1 MGYNVAHMNKN
12 FWDYPLR
19 KHHQLSDQIR
29 PLISPLF
36 DAFGM
41 SHFSYFFVTTEGCSA
56 CLATNP
62 EWMEF
67 YLHNDL
73 FLYNPFLR
81 SPHLVPEGVFFTQSI
96 KDVRYRESKK
106 HAKKF
111 GIEDSLL
118 LIFKEKGILKGF
130 SFGLSKHDK
139 NYTLFTNEV
148 PLLKRFCKELE
159 KRAERSLQ
167 ELEPVDVRQ
176 FMGNVFYKKEDWFSL
191 EENKRKNLLV
201 RLNFKVPDLSP
212 REKEVLSL
220 YLQGETARGISERLI
235 LSSRTVESYLENI
248 KNKLNC
254 YQKTELFKRAQ
265 ELRDYGLLSP

>member
-1 MGYNVAHMNKN
+1 MKGN
-12 FWDYPLR
+12 FWDCLLR

-29 PLISPLF
+29 SLMTPLF

-41 SHFSYFFVTTEGCSA
+41 SHFSYFFVTSEGLSA
-56 CLATNP
+56 CLGTNP

-67 YLHNDL
+67 YLHNNL
-73 FLYNPFLR
+73 FLHNPFLR
-81 SPHLVPEGVFFTQSI
+81 NPRLIPEGVFFTQSI
-96 KDVRYRESKK
+96 EDPGYRESKK
-106 HAKKF
+106 YAKNF
-111 GIEDSLL
+111 GVEDSLL
-118 LIFKEKGILKGF
+118 LTFKEEGVLEGF

-148 PLLKRFCKELE
+148 PLLKRFCKEFK

-167 ELEPVDVRQ
+167 ELEPVDVLQ
-176 FMGNVFYKKEDWFSL
+176 FIGNAFYKKQDWFSL
-191 EENKRKNLLV
+191 HENKRKNLLV
-201 RLNFKVPDLSP
+201 RLNFKMPDLSS

-220 YLQGETARGISERLI
+220 YLQGETARSIAERLL

-254 YQKTELFKRAQ
+254 YQKTELLKRAQ
-265 ELRDYGLLSP
+265 ELQDYGLLSP

>member
-1 MGYNVAHMNKN
+1 MNKN
-12 FWDYPLR
+12 FWDYPLC

-29 PLISPLF
+29 PLITPLF

-41 SHFSYFFVTTEGCSA
+41 SHFSYFFVTPEGHSA
-56 CLATNP
+56 CLGTNP

-67 YLHNDL
+67 YLYNDL
-73 FLYNPFLR
+73 FLHNPFLR
-81 SPHLVPEGVFFTQSI
+81 SPHLIPEGVFFTQSI
-96 KDVRYRESKK
+96 KHPGYRESKK
-106 HAKKF
+106 HAKNF

-118 LIFKEKGILKGF
+118 LTFKEKGILQGF

-148 PLLKRFCKELE
+148 PLLKRFCKEFE

-176 FMGNVFYKKEDWFSL
+176 FIGNAFYKKQDWFSL
-191 EENKRKNLLV
+191 DENKRKNLLV

-212 REKEVLSL
+212 REKEALSL
-220 YLQGETARGISERLI
+220 YLQGETARSIAKRLN

-254 YQKTELFKRAQ
+254 YQKTELLKRAQ
-265 ELRDYGLLSP
+265 ELQDYGLLLP